1 MFKYSSIKQN
11 FLDFKLKTNDFHSI
25 KGYQHLIFPCH
36 LGIYFFGEALN
47 SIFNRMFQKINQCF
61 DSFFYQ
67 IINSGYIKFINQ
79 NINSKMN
86 LEIDR
91 RKESKKTII
100 IHSSNIYFNIIND
113 IMQHQN
119 IDIGFGLT
127 NHPIYSCCDKNNI
140 FLFGEAHLSRKCAIV
155 STYNLI
161 NESENILNISQLN
174 ESRIIKETIHEI
186 GHLIL
191 GIDHCRN
198 SSCVMRFSKTIQ
210 KIDQKKDELCE
221 ECKIKLRDVRT
232 FFNF

>member
-1 MFKYSSIKQN
+1 MFKYSRIKHN
-11 FLDFKLKTNDFHSI
+11 FLDFNLRVNKFHSI
-25 KGYQHLIFPCH
+25 KGCQHLIFPCH
-36 LGIYFFGEALN
+36 LGIYFFGVALN
-47 SIFNRMFQKINQCF
+47 SIFERMLQKINHCF

-67 IINSGYIKFINQ
+67 IINVGNIKLINQ
-79 NINSKMN
+79 DIDSEMN

-91 RKESKKTII
+91 RKESKGTVL
-100 IHSSNIYFNIIND
+100 IHSSDIYFNVIND
-113 IMQHQN
+113 IMQQQN

-127 NHPIYSCCDKNNI
+127 NNPIYSCCDKENI